1 MKKDRR
7 KWDFFCCCCLVWFW
21 FYIGNSEVGLRNIQ
35 QESKKQRSMSCD
47 MTRRLKRFKIYGFV
61 TVSFKNSVYIFGD
74 IDKLILKSTWKCK
87 GSRNIKRRTTLEDPR
102 SWFLFWQSC
111 CKQDGGVCCSM
122 TQSQGISE
130 KEMKV
135 YIQTPTAN
143 RFLIK
148 MPS

>member
-1 MKKDRR
+1 MV
-7 KWDFFCCCCLVWFW
+7 LVW

-87 GSRNIKRRTTLEDPR
+87 GPRNIKRRTMLEDPR
-102 SWFLFWQSC
+102 S
-111 CKQDGGVCCSM
+111 
-122 TQSQGISE
+122 
-130 KEMKV
+130 
-135 YIQTPTAN
+135 
-143 RFLIK
+143 
-148 MPS
+148 